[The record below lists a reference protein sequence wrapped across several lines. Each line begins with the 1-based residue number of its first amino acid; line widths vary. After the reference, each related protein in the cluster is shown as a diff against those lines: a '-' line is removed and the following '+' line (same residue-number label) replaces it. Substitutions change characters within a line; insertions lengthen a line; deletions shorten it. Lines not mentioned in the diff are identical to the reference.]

1 QDLSCFGEFG
11 QPGYGYNVA
20 RLSAE
25 IAHILGAYRSYSI
38 ILVGTGRIGQSL
50 IENINFSRLGFRL
63 LGAFDIRTELIG
75 RQIGE
80 ITVQDAAMVHEFIRE
95 NGVDIAILSTNR
107 DQAQSVAEGL
117 IASGIHAIWNFT
129 EMELDP
135 GQSGV
140 VVKGIHFSDSLLE
153 LSYFLSEAN

>member
-1 QDLSCFGEFG
+1 FD
-11 QPGYGYNVA
+11 
-20 RLSAE
+20 
-25 IAHILGAYRSYSI
+25 
-38 ILVGTGRIGQSL
+38 
-50 IENINFSRLGFRL
+50 FRP
-63 LGAFDIRTELIG
+63 ELIV
-75 RQIGE
+75 RQMGVF
-80 ITVQDAAMVHEFIRE
+80 TVQVAALVLEFIRE